1 MQLCAAKGR
10 TSLKLKERNSISLE
24 LEFTRKNPGALQ
36 RMMSFLDW
44 EPNGYATGF
53 VVGDGLIITAYHVVS
68 GNLDVPKKL
77 ALGFGR
83 KDQLEVKAYA
93 NGCPAKVVKID
104 PEADLALLQIN
115 GCSDR
120 VDSPAFQATVAKDE
134 KLLLIAKPHGE
145 KVVGYGTFI
154 GSYAFKG
161 IDYWSVK
168 IAARDGFSGSPVYN
182 EQGEIVGVFSG
193 YDWNQ
198 KVAIISPG
206 SRAQKL
212 LEDFAAGKP

>member
-1 MQLCAAKGR
+1 MA
-10 TSLKLKERNSISLE
+10 
-24 LEFTRKNPGALQ
+24 
-36 RMMSFLDW
+36 FLDW

-53 VVGDGLIITAYHVVS
+53 VVGNGLIITAYHVVS
-68 GNLDVPKKL
+68 GNLDISKKL

-104 PEADLALLQIN
+104 AEADLALLQLN
-115 GCSDR
+115 GCSSR
-120 VDSPAFQATVAKDE
+120 ADSPLFQATLEKDE

-145 KVVGYGTFI
+145 KVVGYGTFV

-161 IDYWSVK
+161 IDYWSVN

-182 EQGEIVGVFSG
+182 EDGEIVGVFSG
-193 YDWNQ
+193 YDWTQ

-212 LEDFAAGKP
+212 LEDFASGKP